1 MVSHQRPRLRTRSEQ
16 ALTTFARD
24 FNTFY
29 IFFLFT
35 INVFTYLFA
44 SKLFRT
50 SFSIFVVFVI
60 RELNSIIMSVE
71 MYPEPADVLLENIT
85 LVFKHIK
92 VCTSPVQ

>member
-1 MVSHQRPRLRTRSEQ
+1 M
-16 ALTTFARD
+16 TTCARD
-24 FNTFY
+24 FDTFY
-29 IFFLFT
+29 KLFFFR

-60 RELNSIIMSVE
+60 RVLNSIIMSVE
-71 MYPEPADVLLENIT
+71 MYPEPADVLRENIT

-92 VCTSPVQ
+92 VCTSPLQ